1 MTDASGSTIYRR
13 DPLGRIL
20 QKTQTV
26 ADNPG
31 NPSVYRVVYQY
42 HPGGAVAQ
50 ITYPSGLKV
59 FYRKTTSGQISQ
71 IDVQVPGNNKPVTPF
86 VTGLAY
92 TALNQPKTWDW
103 NSGDTAR
110 RSFDADARMTHN
122 EFASYGYDA
131 ASRITGITQNL
142 WAQGSTIDPATGTAR
157 SSTYPTPVTWSASY
171 DNRNRLTTFA
181 RDSVTTTYT
190 YDANG
195 NRLSA
200 VAKTTSDTDLDGDF
214 DQADFS
220 KTTRQNLSIDTGSN
234 RLLGFTQTLTSIK
247 GNQTV
252 SSSTSQ
258 ITYRLDQ
265 SGNLTSDGLGSF
277 EYDAANRL
285 SKVQVTHYGQAA
297 KVSYLHN
304 TVGQRVFKSEPQS
317 AQTAQIAPNPSAL
330 GQGFVTWLKSNFAWL
345 YAPAQRNA
353 TLGQS
358 YVYDDANL
366 GATPNLLG
374 EYGNGGAKSAGRI
387 EYIWLPMQDG
397 PSIPIGL
404 FKGNRF
410 FAIHADHIHTP
421 RLITDD
427 SNKVV
432 WQWPYSAF
440 GNNQPSGILK
450 TTPNP
455 KAALTQDPQRKV
467 LLKRTSPALQV
478 NLRYPGQYFDEESNL
493 NYNYFRSYQ
502 AAQGRYTQVDPI
514 GLAGGLNRFT
524 YADANPINS
533 VDPMGL
539 ATYQCTRRLNNVP
552 FRAGPLYHQFI
563 CTGNTKDGH
572 SCGGLVP
579 SGNPLNSAG
588 KIEPDQFK
596 PDQCQKVEDD
606 NACVERCVAKQFV
619 SSLPNYSVNLKYGD
633 NCQTFAN
640 QVESSCRAMCRGR

>member
-1 MTDASGSTIYRR
+1 
-13 DPLGRIL
+13 
-20 QKTQTV
+20 
-26 ADNPG
+26 
-31 NPSVYRVVYQY
+31 
-42 HPGGAVAQ
+42 
-50 ITYPSGLKV
+50 
-59 FYRKTTSGQISQ
+59 
-71 IDVQVPGNNKPVTPF
+71 
-86 VTGLAY
+86 
-92 TALNQPKTWDW
+92 
-103 NSGDTAR
+103 
-110 RSFDADARMTHN
+110 
-122 EFASYGYDA
+122 
-131 ASRITGITQNL
+131 
-142 WAQGSTIDPATGTAR
+142 
-157 SSTYPTPVTWSASY
+157 
-171 DNRNRLTTFA
+171 
-181 RDSVTTTYT
+181 
-190 YDANG
+190 
-195 NRLSA
+195 
-200 VAKTTSDTDLDGDF
+200 
-214 DQADFS
+214 
-220 KTTRQNLSIDTGSN
+220 
-234 RLLGFTQTLTSIK
+234 
-247 GNQTV
+247 
-252 SSSTSQ
+252 
-258 ITYRLDQ
+258 
-265 SGNLTSDGLGSF
+265 
-277 EYDAANRL
+277 
-285 SKVQVTHYGQAA
+285 
-297 KVSYLHN
+297 
-304 TVGQRVFKSEPQS
+304 
-317 AQTAQIAPNPSAL
+317 
-330 GQGFVTWLKSNFAWL
+330 
-345 YAPAQRNA
+345 
-353 TLGQS
+353 
-358 YVYDDANL
+358 
-366 GATPNLLG
+366 
-374 EYGNGGAKSAGRI
+374 
-387 EYIWLPMQDG
+387 MQDG

-493 NYNYFRSYQ
+493 KYNYFRSYQ

-524 YADANPINS
+524 YADANPTNS